1 VILPRDQW
9 ENNTNIKGKGS
20 WARKTNNAGG
30 VEGGMSNGE
39 PVVINA
45 IVKPIATIING
56 LQTVDLHTGE
66 FVDKAHFERS
76 DITFV
81 PTCAV
86 IGEAMVAC
94 VIAESMLEKFGGD
107 HLEETKRNYHS
118 YLDTIVP

>member
-1 VILPRDQW
+1 
-9 ENNTNIKGKGS
+9 
-20 WARKTNNAGG
+20 
-30 VEGGMSNGE
+30 MSNGE
-39 PVVINA
+39 PLVINA

-56 LQTVDLHTGE
+56 LETVDLHTGD

-107 HLEETKRNYHS
+107 HLDETRRNYHS
-118 YLDTIVP
+118 YLDTITP

>member
-1 VILPRDQW
+1 MSC
-9 ENNTNIKGKGS
+9 TNC
-20 WARKTNNAGG
+20 T
-30 VEGGMSNGE
+30 E
-39 PVVINA
+39 PSNA
-45 IVKPIATIING
+45 IPEFDKITPVPALKING
-56 LQTVDLHTGE
+56 LETVDLHTGE

-107 HLEETKRNYHS
+107 HLDETKRNYHS
-118 YLDTIVP
+118 YLDTIIP